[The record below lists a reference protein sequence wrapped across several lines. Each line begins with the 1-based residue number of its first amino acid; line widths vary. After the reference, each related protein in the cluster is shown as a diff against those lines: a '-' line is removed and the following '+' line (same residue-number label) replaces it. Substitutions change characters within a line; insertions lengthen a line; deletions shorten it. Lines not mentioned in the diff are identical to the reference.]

1 MQQSPTHSGSGHPLR
16 GKTRLKVILVGVL
29 IVISSWFAPEEK
41 VGAVAQL
48 IGATTTAAMML
59 REPN

>member
-1 MQQSPTHSGSGHPLR
+1 M
-16 GKTRLKVILVGVL
+16 L

-41 VGAVAQL
+41 VGAIAQL

-59 REPN
+59 REPKTQSVPRTLV